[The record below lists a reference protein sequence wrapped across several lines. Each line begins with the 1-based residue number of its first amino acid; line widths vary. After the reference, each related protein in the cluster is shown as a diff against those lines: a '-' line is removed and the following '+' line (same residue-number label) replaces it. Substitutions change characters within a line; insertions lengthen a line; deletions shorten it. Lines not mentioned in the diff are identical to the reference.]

1 MMILKLSL
9 NTRMIWMIFMKLFK
23 DRQILIVFDDL
34 IDNILSNKKLQQTVT
49 KNNNIIRYKCF

>member
-1 MMILKLSL
+1 
-9 NTRMIWMIFMKLFK
+9 MIWMIFMKLFK

>member
-1 MMILKLSL
+1 MILKLSL

-34 IDNILSNKKLQQTVT
+34 IDNILSNEKLQQTVT

>member
-1 MMILKLSL
+1 MILKLSL

>member
-9 NTRMIWMIFMKLFK
+9 NIRMIWMIFMKLFK

-34 IDNILSNKKLQQTVT
+34 IDNMLSNKNRNKQ
-49 KNNNIIRYKCF
+49 